1 MSVADLLSFWQQI
14 PESMGHFHPEVA
26 TTSDVVWQ
34 AVIPLSSLGSPGVV
48 TGSNLGLACWVTKG
62 SSLKRR

>member
-1 MSVADLLSFWQQI
+1 MSAADLLSFWQQI

-34 AVIPLSSLGSPGVV
+34 AVIPLSSLGFDRV
-48 TGSNLGLACWVTKG
+48 TGSNFGTATCWG
-62 SSLKRR
+62 HG

>member
-1 MSVADLLSFWQQI
+1 MSAADLLSFWQQI

-34 AVIPLSSLGSPGVV
+34 AVIPLSSLGFDRV
-48 TGSNLGLACWVTKG
+48 TGSNFWEGRYMLGHY
-62 SSLKRR
+62 RF